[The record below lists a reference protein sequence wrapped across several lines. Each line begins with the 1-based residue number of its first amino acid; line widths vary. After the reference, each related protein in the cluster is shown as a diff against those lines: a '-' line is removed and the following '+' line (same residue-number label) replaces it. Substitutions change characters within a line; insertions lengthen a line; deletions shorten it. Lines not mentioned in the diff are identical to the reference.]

1 MIEGAI
7 IGAVVGLIVSLVMM
21 LGRKGT
27 RKKLLE
33 THKTAGL
40 EAARR
45 FLDQKIPPLTK
56 IPLGKILDQRE
67 RMAALAILGDLPTIE
82 QEIPAHRGALTAVI
96 QVNAIALL
104 GIAVRSA
111 DPKDAVARLDALATQ
126 MEQEGG
132 ATMALVKKKTRALA
146 VLAKGLT
153 GEPIPSQTRMVLD
166 SLTGDGG
173 MVQLVIWQA
182 IAQSLEKQGTQLEQA
197 QSLRRKVQEHTSAFE
212 G

>member
-33 THKTAGL
+33 ALRAAGRETARAL
-40 EAARR
+40 
-45 FLDQKIPPLTK
+45 LDQKLPPLTK
-56 IPLGKILDQRE
+56 IPLGKIIDQRE
-67 RMAALAILGDLPTIE
+67 RMAALAILGDVAALE
-82 QEIPAHRGALTAVI
+82 AELPAHRGALTAVV
-96 QVNAIALL
+96 QVNAVALL
-104 GIAVRSA
+104 GIAVRSP
-111 DPKDAVARLDALATQ
+111 DPRDAAARLDALATR

-182 IAQSLEKQGTQLEQA
+182 LAQALEKAGTQLEQA
-197 QSLRRKVQEHTSAFE
+197 QSLRRKVQEHTNAF

>member
-7 IGAVVGLIVSLVMM
+7 IGAVVGLIVSLFMM

-33 THKTAGL
+33 ALRAAGPQ
-40 EAARR
+40 AARGL
-45 FLDQKIPPLTK
+45 LDEKLPPLTK
-56 IPLGKILDQRE
+56 IPLGKIIDQRE
-67 RMAALAILGDLPTIE
+67 RMAALAILGDVAALE
-82 QEIPAHRGALTAVI
+82 AELPAHRGALTAVV
-96 QVNAIALL
+96 QVNAVALL
-104 GIAVRSA
+104 GIAVRA
-111 DPKDAVARLDALATQ
+111 TDPSDAAARLDALATQ

-146 VLAKGLT
+146 VLAKGLS
-153 GEPIPSQTRMVLD
+153 GEPIPSQTRLVLD

-182 IAQSLEKQGTQLEQA
+182 LAQSLEKAGKQLEQA
-197 QSLRRKVQEHTSAFE
+197 RSLRGKVQEHTSAF